1 MVLSSKP
8 KVGLITKKERMD
20 GMALKLSGNVLSVE
34 SESIEYQS
42 KKTSQRE
49 TLVRSIIILQGDYG
63 VLVGTVFNPK
73 MDVSAIKAGQKI
85 TVEISEY
92 KIDSGVQRAVLRM

>member
-1 MVLSSKP
+1 
-8 KVGLITKKERMD
+8 
-20 GMALKLSGNVLSVE
+20 MALKLSGNVLSVE

-42 KKTSQRE
+42 KKTGQRE

-73 MDVSAIKAGQKI
+73 TDMSTIKAGQKI

-92 KIDSGVQRAVLRM
+92 KVDSGVQRAVFRM

>member
-1 MVLSSKP
+1 
-8 KVGLITKKERMD
+8 
-20 GMALKLSGNVLSVE
+20 MALKLSGSVLSVE
-34 SESIEYQS
+34 SETVEYQS
-42 KKTSQRE
+42 KKTGQRE

-63 VLVGTVFNPK
+63 ILVGTVFNPK
-73 MDVSAIKAGQKI
+73 MDMTTIKPGQKI